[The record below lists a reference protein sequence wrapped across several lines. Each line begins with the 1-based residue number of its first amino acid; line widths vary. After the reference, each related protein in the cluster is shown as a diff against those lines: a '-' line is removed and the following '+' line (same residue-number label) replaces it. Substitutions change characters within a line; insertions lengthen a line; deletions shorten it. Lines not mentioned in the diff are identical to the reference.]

1 MRASGAH
8 RRSSATAN
16 AGRVPSPPNRENSR
30 DSVAG
35 AGWGGTPENL
45 SALLPPTLQDEPPFS
60 WLRLKVLTT
69 VKSCPQRE
77 VPQ

>member
-16 AGRVPSPPNRENSR
+16 AGRVPSPPNWENSR
-30 DSVAG
+30 DSLAG

-69 VKSCPQRE
+69 IKSCPQRE